1 MTTAI
6 SAFRPNILSDVI
18 GCPRLV
24 VDQAIAD
31 SIIQVC
37 KDAIIFQQAFEHDV
51 DASVDVDITDNDAIT
66 IDLSDY
72 ISDTLRPWDIRQ
84 LKIEGTVW
92 DTFYK
97 ELEND
102 VEDLSLYQI
111 SGTKFFNFPGVQSIK
126 IFPMDTTDDV
136 RVYLDMSWLPLRTMT
151 TVDDRIYNNHRQSV
165 ESYARWLLMSQP
177 NKQWTNV
184 KLADYHLAQ
193 YSRTSEVERIQ
204 RMQGFTFG
212 SMRVKSQ
219 RLF

>member
-31 SIIQVC
+31 SIVQVC
-37 KDAIIFQQAFEHDV
+37 KDAAIFQLSFEHDV
-51 DASVDVDITDNDAIT
+51 DASTDVDTADNDAIT

-72 ISDTLRPWDIRQ
+72 VSDTLRPDDIRE

-92 DTFYK
+92 ETFYK

-102 VEDLSLYQI
+102 VEDLTLYQI
-111 SGTKFFNFPGVQSIK
+111 SGTKFFNFPTIGTMK

-136 RVYLDMSWLPLRTMT
+136 RVYLDLSWLPLRTMT
-151 TVDDRIYNNHRQSV
+151 TVDDRIYNNYRQPV

-177 NKQWTNV
+177 NKQWSNI

-193 YSRTSEVERIQ
+193 YARTVEEARIQ
-204 RMQGFTFG
+204 RMQGFTYG